1 MQRQAQQPPKATLRL
16 LFADKALT
24 EQLSGQ
30 DPEAQLTL
38 FARLLHYPVEL
49 QKRSLGFLVVG
60 ILLSVGLLEFLGQL
74 DDESPL
80 FGRVFMLLMGVGGSV
95 VILWLVVGW
104 LTHEKNRQINRILT
118 NLWQT
123 SLITRALWP
132 QALHTLLALMEQT
145 GWPRDDAL
153 RLWWWG
159 ETYPILVRW
168 LPRLQPGELGPD
180 ECRTLRKLLRLN
192 HQYEDLQVAILLALG
207 MARDAKALR
216 VATRLFRSSPHERV
230 REAARDCLRELD
242 EPSSRRLERRD

>member
-104 LTHEKNRQINRILT
+104 LTHD
-118 NLWQT
+118 
-123 SLITRALWP
+123 
-132 QALHTLLALMEQT
+132 M
-145 GWPRDDAL
+145 
-153 RLWWWG
+153 
-159 ETYPILVRW
+159 
-168 LPRLQPGELGPD
+168 
-180 ECRTLRKLLRLN
+180 
-192 HQYEDLQVAILLALG
+192 QV
-207 MARDAKALR
+207 
-216 VATRLFRSSPHERV
+216 FR
-230 REAARDCLRELD
+230 
-242 EPSSRRLERRD
+242 